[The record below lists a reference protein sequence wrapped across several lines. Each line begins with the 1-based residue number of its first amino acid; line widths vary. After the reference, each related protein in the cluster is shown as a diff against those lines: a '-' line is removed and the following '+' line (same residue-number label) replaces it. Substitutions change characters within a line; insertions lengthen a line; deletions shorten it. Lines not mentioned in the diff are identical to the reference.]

1 MTDTDRELLKLAA
14 KSIDIRITGWGE
26 ADLYSR
32 RKGDVAYIFGREW
45 NPLTDNTDAVELAV
59 ELAGD
64 YDFLH
69 DENSKDFFRG
79 AVEAQKPHN
88 DNPFADYDRRAA
100 TRRAIGEAVEEI
112 GAAATRRVIVIT
124 AAEIGKGMK

>member
-1 MTDTDRELLKLAA
+1 MTDTDRELLELAA
-14 KSIDIRITGWGE
+14 KSIGIRITGWGE

-32 RKGDVAYIFGREW
+32 RKGEVAYIFGREW

-88 DNPFADYDRRAA
+88 DNPYAVDDRRAA
-100 TRRAIGEAVEEI
+100 TRRAIGEAVEKI
-112 GAAATRRVIVIT
+112 GAAATRRAIVC
-124 AAEIGKGMK
+124 AAADIGRSMK